1 MSEDSSHGGSDSI
14 EARMAELETEVERLS
29 RKVRIIGA
37 LLVGAIL
44 FLLVLQFPVP
54 LLLVW
59 PILVAVGTAVLYV
72 MVS

>member
-14 EARMAELETEVERLS
+14 EARMVELETEVERLS